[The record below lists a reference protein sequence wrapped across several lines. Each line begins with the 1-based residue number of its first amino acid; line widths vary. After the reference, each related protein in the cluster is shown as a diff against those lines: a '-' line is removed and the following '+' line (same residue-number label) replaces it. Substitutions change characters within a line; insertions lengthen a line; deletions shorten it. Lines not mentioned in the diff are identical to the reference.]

1 MSKEF
6 NILLIAGHGA
16 GDSGALGCGYKEFE
30 KTRELVNLIKPRLEK
45 YSNVYVYPTKR
56 NAFKDVKA
64 GVFKKILNEYFPNVK
79 FNYAFEAHFNAFN
92 ISAHGTEIFVVPEEK
107 GITVEQEIMKNMKEF
122 FTLRDNDNIFDGV
135 KRTRFL
141 VIKTLKEM
149 GISGALLET
158 CFIDNLSNMK
168 IYEEKKEDIA
178 DGIVNGI
185 VTGFGLK
192 ENVKKPTPV
201 KVEPVKCEF
210 STNDRVVL
218 SKNATDYQGA
228 DKGKDIPK
236 EYKGK
241 TYTVKKSSSDGK
253 LLLLKELNS
262 WVLAKECTKK
272 SGEEKK
278 SFLPAKGYLC
288 LGDRGE
294 NVGKISSF
302 MYKTFPAYTSKQ
314 ALGNYFGPKV
324 KASITEFQKRT
335 GLKQDGRVDEK
346 TLAQL
351 VKYGFKY

>member
-1 MSKEF
+1 MSKNF

-16 GDSGALGCGYKEFE
+16 GDSGALGCGFKEFE
-30 KTRELVNLIKPRLEK
+30 KTRELVKLIKPRLEK
-45 YSNVYVYPTKR
+45 YANVYVYPTDR

-79 FNYAFEAHFNAFN
+79 FGYAFESHFNAFN

-158 CFIDNLSNMK
+158 CFIDNPNNMK
-168 IYEEKKEDIA
+168 IYEAKKEEIA

-201 KVEPVKCEF
+201 KVETEEQKHARLVKANAKEYGMKVPTHIKKGQKF
-210 STNDRVVL
+210 WISRYATFYGGAHLGKPIPEKVL
-218 SKNATDYQGA
+218 KATTSYTAARGTLLKQ
-228 DKGKDIPK
+228 K
-236 EYKGK
+236 YKGK
-241 TYTVKKSSSDGK
+241 TYSF
-253 LLLLKELNS
+253 
-262 WVLAKECTKK
+262 VLAKEIN
-272 SGEEKK
+272 S
-278 SFLPAKGYLC
+278 YI
-288 LGDRGE
+288 R
-294 NVGKISSF
+294 I
-302 MYKTFPAYTSKQ
+302 
-314 ALGNYFGPKV
+314 
-324 KASITEFQKRT
+324 
-335 GLKQDGRVDEK
+335 DEIMIK
-346 TLAQL
+346 
-351 VKYGFKY
+351 